1 MLFKHLKVFSMY
13 SIHLKVYTSCH
24 LELDATDHLVN
35 TLQSHYNL
43 RQHSCKP
50 RVLSFHVTLPQLEC
64 DDVPTG
70 CHRRELPQNELA
82 LFSGRA
88 IAGVAPEAPAQAHN
102 GRQAHLVHYLFESL
116 RSHSQHDGPVC
127 RPSPAPF
134 VSRKGSQSCGK
145 GVCGDERWL
154 RRRSLNLGPCPLQAT
169 NSVPQISHGSSRLT
183 CLASFC
189 VQYKSTS
196 TDQAEDALD
205 AHGNADLKIGPPVR
219 IECFNALREIQ
230 RGHYKSTMLTL
241 LGAQFTCFTVTKV
254 QIIVY

>member
-1 MLFKHLKVFSMY
+1 MLVKHLKVYSSMLFKHLKVFSMY

-116 RSHSQHDGPVC
+116 RSHSQHDGPV
-127 RPSPAPF
+127 SAPQ
-134 VSRKGSQSCGK
+134 VLLQSSAGRAPRAAAK
-145 GVCGDERWL
+145 
-154 RRRSLNLGPCPLQAT
+154 
-169 NSVPQISHGSSRLT
+169 
-183 CLASFC
+183 ASAASNAGC
-189 VQYKSTS
+189 V
-196 TDQAEDALD
+196 
-205 AHGNADLKIGPPVR
+205 V
-219 IECFNALREIQ
+219 
-230 RGHYKSTMLTL
+230 
-241 LGAQFTCFTVTKV
+241 GA
-254 QIIVY
+254 